1 MEGTWRSK
9 ARDSIKGHVVA
20 YAPRLTWSPHK
31 PELLRSNC
39 AWSLIEATGRENLF
53 LVPTMKTGTTKAA
66 SPFSRPN
73 YVAPIISQD
82 AVGACAQGCQFATNS
97 ILPTNRV
104 NGASRHTWSSFQHNE
119 SIPMIVMSA
128 QPPHSRPLLSNSPGQ
143 RHVAHCPQGQP
154 NAPREA
160 RGSSTPEEPWKVSSP
175 YALRPA

>member
-1 MEGTWRSK
+1 
-9 ARDSIKGHVVA
+9 
-20 YAPRLTWSPHK
+20 
-31 PELLRSNC
+31 
-39 AWSLIEATGRENLF
+39 
-53 LVPTMKTGTTKAA
+53 MKTGTTKAA

-143 RHVAHCPQGQP
+143 RHVARCPQGQP

-160 RGSSTPEEPWKVSSP
+160 RGSSTLEEILGPLYLQPGQFSASSAAVHHKIMTWTFCDKLFGTP
-175 YALRPA
+175 IS